1 MYPRLSLTLQP
12 WAEISERLRRTEI
25 IFPGL
30 SLTLQPWAEISERLR
45 RTEIIFPGLSLTL
58 QPGLKLANAFGVL
71 FFDNYKIMISTDFQ
85 DTRLNIQEATTLV
98 QLLRWRALRQP
109 EQVAYTFLSDD
120 LSNKVTVSFGEL
132 DRQARS
138 IASLLHQ
145 HQAGGT
151 RVLLLYPPSLEYIAA
166 FFGCLYAGAVAVPAY
181 PPRQNHSWLRL
192 NAIIGDAQA
201 DIALTSD
208 GIYRR
213 LISPANSPA
222 PSFLRCITTESI
234 DPELA
239 DEWQEPVL
247 DSRSVAFLQYTS
259 GSTGTPRGVMVS
271 HGNLIANE
279 RLIQTAFRQT
289 ERSVILGWLPLYHDM
304 GLIGNV
310 LQPLYLGATCILMSP
325 VGFLQKP
332 YRWLKAISDYRATT
346 SGGPN
351 FAYDLCVR
359 KITEEERATLDLSS
373 WTTAFNGAEP
383 VRPETLERFA
393 DVFASCG
400 FDRRAF
406 HPCYGLAEATLLVS
420 CSSSTHPAVISKE
433 GLKQNRVVPVDGTD
447 DAQTIVSCGPISSE
461 QQIVIVNPDD
471 LTVCPTDRIGEIWV
485 AGQSVAQGYWN
496 QPEQTRETFQAQLP
510 GYEQS
515 FLRTG
520 DLGFVSEGEL
530 FLTGRIKDLI
540 IIRGRNHYPHD
551 IEDTVRQCS
560 GAWETDGCAAFSI
573 DVNGEER
580 LVVVQELTRKVDD
593 YQTLTRA
600 IRAAVAGKHEIPLY
614 AIAFTGKRRLP
625 KTSSGKIQRRTCREL
640 FLEGT
645 LPVVFEWRETA
656 SALDHIEPECQQPI
670 GPMETWLVSELAM
683 VLKIDAAEIDHHQ
696 PIVSYGLDSL
706 LTIEL
711 AHRIESTLAVV
722 ISPEILLGEISVA
735 QLAAQLET
743 QAASASGL
751 DQLCPR
757 PAISNQHPLSKG
769 QAGLWF
775 LQQVNPESSAYNIA
789 AAVRVR
795 SDLDAVLLKRA
806 FQALV
811 NRHPALRTTFST
823 VDDKPCQWIHDSMEI
838 CFTEENTSEWDEFT
852 LRQRLALETVRPFDL
867 EHGPLFRVGLY
878 KRADGEHVI
887 LLTIHHII
895 FDFWSLGVLLE
906 ELGELYLAETSGH
919 VPSLAPLALEY
930 TDFVHW
936 QSDMLAGPEGER
948 QWAYWQQQL
957 SGQLPALNLSL
968 DRPRPPVQTY
978 RGLSFGWKIDSE
990 LTEKLR
996 ALCRENNTTLY
1007 TTLVAA
1013 FLTLLHRYTGD
1024 QDLMI
1029 GSPVSGRNRA
1039 QLARLIGYFVNPVL
1053 LRADL
1058 SGRPTFSSFLGQV
1071 RRRVLGA
1078 MAHQDYPFPMLVERL
1093 QPTRDPSRSPLYQA
1107 SFVLQREHGHQEKNL
1122 SLLAVGE
1129 QGTRVKAGELE
1140 FENFELAE
1148 RITPFDLTLI
1158 MAETDHEISAAFEY
1172 NQDLFDAATI
1182 SRMSQHFI
1190 NLVEGIVSNPNRP
1203 LADLPMIEDSERQQ
1217 LLFMFNDTAAAY
1229 PAELTLQSLF
1239 EAQVARTPEAYTLA
1253 FGKERLTYE
1262 ELNRRANQL
1271 AHYLKASGVGADSRV
1286 GICLDRSIEMV
1297 VGLLGILKAGAA
1309 YVPLDP
1315 SYPVERL
1322 LYMIDDAGLELLLT
1336 QGTSVQAHPIASL
1349 RLDEDWNEVAKHS
1362 DSNPNCGVTSD
1373 NLAYV
1378 MYTSGSTG
1386 RPKGVM
1392 ISHRAICNHMLW
1404 MQETFRFSAGD
1415 RILQKTSFSF
1425 DASVWE
1431 FFAPLLSGAEL
1442 VMAQPWEHHNADYLV
1457 KTVAHEKITILQL
1470 VPAMLSV
1477 FLQTPGVADCRD
1489 LRVVFCGGEVL
1500 PRSLQDAFNQH
1511 LSAELCNLYGP
1522 TEFSI
1527 DATYWNC
1534 IFDEPHQ
1541 AVAIGR
1547 PISNTRAYVLDHEQ
1561 QLVALGARGEL
1572 HLGGVGLAR
1581 GYLGRPELTAQR
1593 FVPDGVSG
1601 RVGERLYRTGD
1612 EVRYGVDGR
1621 LEYLGRLDQQVK
1633 VRGHRIELEEI
1644 EEVLNGH
1651 EGIEASVVVL
1661 RDQSLVGYVVT
1672 AEGAGL
1678 SQVDLRQYLSERLP
1692 AYMIP
1697 SVFVEL
1703 PALPLTANG
1712 KVDRQALPTPA
1723 ALELAGEYVGPRT
1736 AVEEILAEI
1745 WAYVLGLQSVGVT
1758 DNFFDLGGHSLLAT
1772 QVISRVRDRLKV
1784 DLPLREF
1791 FDAPTVAAVSAK
1803 IEAGLL
1809 NNRGR
1814 HPLVPLTRDRVL
1826 PLSFAQE
1833 RLWFLNQLEPE
1844 SPAYNMAAVLRF
1856 NGALDIEALANSVS
1870 EIIRRHEILRTQFI
1884 AEQGHVRQVIHEPYQ
1899 FRCSFV
1905 DLSTLPEAEQHF
1917 QIELLSASAA
1927 RRPFHL
1933 DREPL
1938 LRLSVLRL
1946 AEKEHVLLFAM
1957 HHIVSDGW
1965 SLGILIR
1972 ELKAI
1977 YEGITSGQP
1986 AGLEELPLQYADYAY
2001 WQREWLRGP
2010 VLDQELE
2017 YWRKQLAD
2025 APGVL
2030 DLPLDHPRGPQQSD
2044 AGATMPLKF
2053 SREALEEFSRE
2064 RGVTLFVS
2072 LLAGFQLLLARYCK
2086 SEDVVVGSPTAGR
2099 THTEVEDLIGFFV
2112 NTLVLRT
2119 DLSGS
2124 PNVTELVRRVEE
2136 VCVQALAHQQ
2146 VPFERLV
2153 HELQPERDLSHQ
2165 PLFQVMFAMQ
2175 NTPLVEVQLNGGNLT
2190 LVKQDSGTAKF
2201 DLMVSLVEGDD
2212 EISGVIEYRREL
2224 FEEETIV
2231 RLAKHYEQL
2240 LQEMV
2245 AWPERRVS
2253 QLRMLSAGEERQ
2265 IVTEWNETE
2274 CEYPREVC
2282 IHELFAEQARR
2293 TPHAVAVIAEGEEVS
2308 YGELDRRANQV
2319 ASRLQQLGVGP
2330 EVVVGIC
2337 VERSVSMVVG
2347 LLGIL
2352 KAGGAYLPLDAEYP
2366 RERLEYMIADAG
2378 VSVLLTQRELR
2389 ERLPQQVSA
2398 HVVYLESDALS
2409 ESSVDEPQSSL
2420 SSSNLAYLLYTSGS
2434 TGRPKAVAIEH
2445 RSAVALLSW
2454 AQTVFDEESLDG
2466 MLASTSIN
2474 FDLSV
2479 FELFVPLSRG
2489 GKVIVAANALQLG
2502 ELSRREEVRLLN
2514 TVPSAMRELVRS
2526 GQVPESVRVVNLAGE
2541 ALSRSLVDEIY
2552 GLEQVQEVNN
2562 LYGPTEDTTY
2572 STWER
2577 VARDEAGA
2585 VRIGKPIA
2593 NTRAYV
2599 LDAEQQVVP
2608 VGVRGELYLGGAGLG
2623 RGYWGRPELTAER
2636 FVPDGVSGRSGERL
2650 YRTGDE
2656 VRYGADGRVEY
2667 VGRLDQQVKV
2677 RGYRIELGE
2686 VEEALQRHES
2696 IRESVVVVRDEQL
2709 VGYVVAAEGATVELS
2724 ELRANLGE
2732 QLPGYM
2738 IPGVLV
2744 EMAAL
2749 PLNANGK
2756 VDRKAL
2762 PEPGQVESTGE
2773 YVGPR
2778 TAVEEL
2784 LAGIWSEVLGVE
2796 RVGVRDNFF
2805 ELGGHSLLATQ
2816 VISRVRESF
2825 KVELPLRSLFEAPR
2839 LGSFAGTVE
2848 HAMRDAAQVDALPL
2862 VPVSREQALPLSFAQ
2877 QRLWFMQQWEPES
2890 ATYHIPGAVR
2900 MKGAL
2905 AVEDLEQTLQEIIE
2919 RHESLRTV
2927 FPATAGEALQQVV
2940 ERIEWSLIEFDLSD
2954 LIAEEQDREVSA
2966 IVRSQI
2972 QQGFDLTTGPLFR
2985 VVLVRVATDE
2995 HVLLLVL
3002 HHIIADGWSM
3012 GVLLRELVSLYESRR
3027 RGERSQLPELRVQYV
3042 DYAQWQR
3049 EWLSG
3054 DVLAEQLR
3062 YWKEQLAD
3070 APPVLALPV
3079 DRARPPVKTFAG
3091 ARQSLSLNKELV
3103 DSLRQLSRHENST
3116 LFMVLLAAFQ
3126 TLLYRYTGQTDIVV
3140 GSPIANRTNREI
3152 EGLIGF
3158 FVNTLVL
3165 RARLSGTDNFRQL
3178 LKQVREHCLGAYA
3191 HQDVPFE
3198 KLVEELQPERN
3209 LNFTPLFQVMMV
3221 LQDGERFKLALPG
3234 LTIDQIPVE
3243 TGTTKF
3249 DLTLSLVD
3257 SETEVTGWLEYSTDL
3272 FEAATIKRMVQHLT
3286 TLLEGIAAGP
3296 EQRISELRLL
3306 SVAEREQLLTEWN
3319 ETQRE
3324 FAGEKCLH
3332 EGFEKQVEK
3341 TPDAIAVVFE
3351 QEQLSYRELNSR
3363 ANQLAHYLVRLGVGP
3378 ETVVGICM
3386 ERSLELMV
3394 AVLGVL
3400 KAGGGY
3406 FPLDPASPRQRLSF
3420 MLADSQAPVV
3430 LTQERLL
3437 SRLPEYAGTVVSL
3450 DSEWPAIACESEENF
3465 ESGVRVENVA
3475 YVIYTSGSTGKPKGV
3490 VVEQRQILNYIHAI
3504 SERVRFE
3511 HGASY
3516 AMVQPLTVDAAQT
3529 VLFPPLYAGGTVHLI
3544 SPERATDAA
3553 AMNEYFAE
3561 HAIDCLK
3568 IAPSHLE
3575 ALHQTS
3581 KRLMPLRSLVLGG
3594 ESPRREWI
3602 EELRRT
3608 APDCDIVNHYGPTE
3622 TTVAMLTY
3630 GVNGSS
3636 ESFAGVMPLGRPLA
3650 NTRAYVLDK
3659 ELQPVPLGVAGELF
3673 IGGECVTRGYLGQ
3686 PEKTA
3691 QQFIPD
3697 PFSAE
3702 PGVRLYMTGDMVRYE
3717 PDGNLIFVGRKD
3729 EQMKIRGYRV
3739 EPAEIEAA
3747 VLEHEAVRECIA
3759 MLRED
3764 VAGDP
3769 RLVAYCV
3776 CGEEAQP
3783 SVSDLR
3789 SFLAER
3795 LPVHMLPSAFVLL
3808 ESLPLTA
3815 HGKVDRK
3822 NLPAPDQARSTTAEF
3837 AAPRTSVETQLAA
3850 IWEEVLG
3857 VERVSIND
3865 NFFELGGHSLLA
3877 TRLTARIRE
3886 AFAVDVSLRRLFEEP
3901 TIARLGVAIEESL
3914 VTGRRRTP
3922 TRIKIQPRASVD
3934 LFTTI
3939 DPFANQETEECLAT
3953 QSY

>member
-1 MYPRLSLTLQP
+1 
-12 WAEISERLRRTEI
+12 
-25 IFPGL
+25 
-30 SLTLQPWAEISERLR
+30 
-45 RTEIIFPGLSLTL
+45 
-58 QPGLKLANAFGVL
+58 
-71 FFDNYKIMISTDFQ
+71 MISTDFQ
-85 DTRLNIQEATTLV
+85 DTRLHIQEATTLV
-98 QLLRWRALRQP
+98 QLLRCRALQQP
-109 EQVAYTFLSDD
+109 EQLAYTFLSDD
-120 LSNKVTVSFGEL
+120 LSNKVCISFGEL

-138 IASLLHQ
+138 IASLLQ
-145 HQAGGT
+145 THQAGGT

-192 NAIIGDAQA
+192 NAIIGDAKA
-201 DIALTSD
+201 EIALTSD

-213 LISPANSPA
+213 LISPANSQAPA
-222 PSFLRCITTESI
+222 SLRCITTESL

-247 DSRSVAFLQYTS
+247 DGRTVAFLQYTS

-271 HGNLIANE
+271 HGNLLANE
-279 RLIQTAFRQT
+279 RLIQKAFRQT

-310 LQPLYLGATCILMSP
+310 LQPLYLGASCILMSP
-325 VGFLQKP
+325 VSFLQKP
-332 YRWLKAISDYRATT
+332 YRWLKAISDYQATT

-351 FAYDLCVR
+351 FAYDLCTR
-359 KITEEERATLDLSS
+359 KVTDDQRATLDLSS

-420 CSSSTHPAVISKE
+420 CSSGTRPAVISKE
-433 GLKQNRVVPVDGTD
+433 GLKQNRVLPVDADATD
-447 DAQTIVSCGPISSE
+447 DAQTFLSCGPISSE
-461 QQIVIVNPDD
+461 HQIVIVNPDN
-471 LTVCPTDRIGEIWV
+471 LAVCPADCIGEIWV
-485 AGQSVAQGYWN
+485 AGESVAQGYWN
-496 QPEQTRETFQAQLP
+496 QPEQTRETFQAQLA

-540 IIRGRNHYPHD
+540 IIRGRNHYPQD

-560 GAWETDGCAAFSI
+560 GAWETDACAAFSI

-580 LVVVQELTRKVDD
+580 LVVVKELTRKVDD
-593 YQTLTRA
+593 HQALARA
-600 IRAAVAGKHEIPLY
+600 IRAAVAGKHEIPVY
-614 AIAFTGKRRLP
+614 VIAFTGKRRLP
-625 KTSSGKIQRRTCREL
+625 KTSSGKIQRRTCRDL
-640 FLEGT
+640 FLAGE
-645 LPVVFEWRETA
+645 LPVVFEWRESA
-656 SALDHIEPECQQPI
+656 SVLDHIEADSQQSISDARPLN
-670 GPMETWLVSELAM
+670 TWLISELAM
-683 VLKIDAAEIDHHQ
+683 LLKIDEIDLHQ

-711 AHRIESTLAVV
+711 AHRIESTLGVV
-722 ISPEILLGEISVA
+722 IAPEILLGEISVA
-735 QLAAQLET
+735 QLAAQLDT
-743 QAASASGL
+743 QPAPAN
-751 DQLCPR
+751 QLRPR
-757 PAISNQHPLSKG
+757 PSLSKQHPLSKG

-823 VDDKPCQWIHDSMEI
+823 VDNKPCQWIHESMEI

-852 LRQRLALETVRPFDL
+852 LRQRLALEARRPFDL

-887 LLTIHHII
+887 MLTIHHII

-906 ELGELYLAETSGH
+906 ELGEVYLAAKSGH
-919 VPSLAPLALEY
+919 VASLAPLSLQY
-930 TDFVHW
+930 TDFVQW
-936 QSDMLAGPEGER
+936 QHEMLAGPEGER

-957 SGQLPALNLSL
+957 SGQLPVLNLSS
-968 DRPRPPVQTY
+968 DRPRPSVQTY
-978 RGLSFGWKIDSE
+978 RGLSFGWKIEGE
-990 LTEKLR
+990 LPEKLR
-996 ALCRENNTTLY
+996 ALCRQNNTTLY
-1007 TTLVAA
+1007 MTLVAA
-1013 FLTLLHRYTGD
+1013 YLTLLHRYTGD

-1039 QLARLIGYFVNPVL
+1039 QLAGLIGYFVNPVL
-1053 LRADL
+1053 LRVDL
-1058 SGRPTFSSFLGQV
+1058 SGHPTFTAFLDQV
-1071 RRRVLGA
+1071 RRRVLSA

-1107 SFVLQREHGHQEKNL
+1107 SFVLQRERGRQEKNL

-1129 QGTRVKAGELE
+1129 QGARVKFGELE
-1140 FENFELAE
+1140 FVNFELAE

-1172 NQDLFDAATI
+1172 NQDLFDTATI

-1190 NLVEGIVSNPNRP
+1190 NLVEGIVADPDRS
-1203 LADLPMIEDSERQQ
+1203 LSDLPMIKDSERQQ
-1217 LLFMFNDTAAAY
+1217 LLFTFNDTAAAY
-1229 PAELTLQSLF
+1229 PAELTLHSLF
-1239 EAQVARTPEAYTLA
+1239 EAQVARTPEACAIA
-1253 FGKERLTYE
+1253 FVKERLTYE

-1271 AHYLKASGVGADSRV
+1271 AHYLNALGVGADSRV

-1315 SYPVERL
+1315 SYPVDRL

-1336 QGTSVQAHPIASL
+1336 QRNSESALQAHPVASL
-1349 RLDEDWNEVAKHS
+1349 RVDEDWHKVAKHAEA
-1362 DSNPNCGVTSD
+1362 NPNCCVTSD

-1386 RPKGVM
+1386 SPKGVM

-1404 MQETFRFSAGD
+1404 MQETFAFSTSD

-1431 FFAPLLSGAEL
+1431 FFAPLFSGAEL
-1442 VMAQPWEHHNADYLV
+1442 VMAQPWEHHNAEYLV
-1457 KTVAHEKITILQL
+1457 KTVAEEKITILQL

-1489 LRVVFCGGEVL
+1489 LRVVFCGGEAL
-1500 PRSLQDAFNQH
+1500 PRSLQDTFSQH

-1522 TEFSI
+1522 TESTI

-1534 IFDEPHQ
+1534 RFDEPQQ

-1547 PISNTRAYVLDHEQ
+1547 PVSNTRAYVLDQEQ
-1561 QLVALGARGEL
+1561 QLVPLGARGEL
-1572 HLGGVGLAR
+1572 YLGGAGLAR
-1581 GYLGRPELTAQR
+1581 GYLGRPELTADR

-1612 EVRYGVDGR
+1612 EVRFGADGR

-1633 VRGHRIELEEI
+1633 VRGHRIELEEV

-1651 EGIEASVVVL
+1651 EGIKASVVVV
-1661 RDQSLVGYVVT
+1661 RGEQSLVGYVVPAT
-1672 AEGAGL
+1672 ADWL
-1678 SQVDLRQYLSERLP
+1678 SQGDLRQYLSERLP

-1712 KVDRQALPTPA
+1712 KVDRQALPAPN
-1723 ALELAGEYVGPRT
+1723 LELAGEYIGPRT

-1745 WAYVLGLQSVGVT
+1745 WAQVLGLEHVGVT
-1758 DNFFDLGGHSLLAT
+1758 DNFFELGGHSLLAT

-1784 DLPLREF
+1784 DLPLRQF
-1791 FDAPTVAAVSAK
+1791 FDSPTIAAVSAK
-1803 IEAGLL
+1803 IEARLRDDCSRQ
-1809 NNRGR
+1809 NY
-1814 HPLVPLTRDRVL
+1814 LVPVTRDRVL

-1844 SPAYNMAAVLRF
+1844 SAAYNMAAVLRF
-1856 NGALDIEALANSVS
+1856 NGLLDIEAVANSVS

-1884 AEQGHVRQVIHEPYQ
+1884 AEQGQVRQVIHEPYQ
-1899 FRCSFV
+1899 FRCSLI
-1905 DLSTLPEAEQHF
+1905 DLSTLPQAEQQI
-1917 QIELLSASAA
+1917 QIELLSTSAT
-1927 RRPFHL
+1927 RQPFHL

-1946 AEKEHVLLFAM
+1946 AEQEHVLLFAM

-1986 AGLEELPLQYADYAY
+1986 AGLAELPLQYADYAY
-2001 WQREWLRGP
+2001 SQRESLRGR

-2017 YWRKQLAD
+2017 YWRKQLGN

-2030 DLPLDHPRGPQQSD
+2030 DLPLDHPRNPQQSY
-2044 AGATMPLKF
+2044 AGATVPLKF
-2053 SREALEEFSRE
+2053 SRETLEEFSRE
-2064 RGVTLFVS
+2064 RGVTLFVT

-2086 SEDVVVGSPTAGR
+2086 SDDIVVGTPTAGR

-2119 DLSGS
+2119 DLSGGPS
-2124 PNVTELVRRVEE
+2124 VNELVRRVEQ

-2175 NTPLVEVQLNGGNLT
+2175 NTPLVELQLNGGNLT
-2190 LVKQDSGTAKF
+2190 IVKQDSGTAKF
-2201 DLMVSLVEGDD
+2201 DLMLSLVEGDD
-2212 EISGVIEYRREL
+2212 EVSGAIEYRQEL

-2240 LQEMV
+2240 LLAMV
-2245 AWPERRVS
+2245 ADPEQRIS
-2253 QLRMLSAGEERQ
+2253 QLRMLTAAEEQQ

-2274 CEYPREVC
+2274 REYPREVC
-2282 IHELFAEQARR
+2282 IHELFVEQARR
-2293 TPHAVAVIAEGEEVS
+2293 TPEAIAVVAEDEQVS
-2308 YGELDRRANQV
+2308 YRELDQRANQV
-2319 ASRLQQLGVGP
+2319 ANHLQTLGVGP

-2337 VERSVSMVVG
+2337 VERSVAMVVG
-2347 LLGIL
+2347 LLGTL

-2366 RERLEYMIADAG
+2366 RERLEYMIEDAG

-2389 ERLPQQVSA
+2389 ERLPEQMSA
-2398 HVVYLESDALS
+2398 EVLYLDSEVLS
-2409 ESSVDEPQSSL
+2409 ESSTADPYSGVGSG
-2420 SSSNLAYLLYTSGS
+2420 NMAYLLYTSGS
-2434 TGRPKAVAIEH
+2434 TGRPKAVAVEH

-2454 AQTVFDEESLDG
+2454 AQTVFDEEALAG
-2466 MLASTSIN
+2466 VLASTSIN

-2502 ELSRREEVRLLN
+2502 ELARREEVRLIN

-2526 GQVPESVRVVNLAGE
+2526 GQVPASVRVVNLAGE
-2541 ALSRSLVDEIY
+2541 ALSRSLVEEIY

-2577 VARDEAGA
+2577 VGRDEDGA

-2623 RGYWGRPELTAER
+2623 RGYWGRAELTAER

-2656 VRYGADGRVEY
+2656 VRYGSDGRLEY

-2686 VEEALQRHES
+2686 VEEALARHES

-2709 VGYVVAAEGATVELS
+2709 VGYVVAAEGATVEVN
-2724 ELRANLGE
+2724 ELRAYLGE

-2749 PLNANGK
+2749 PLTANGK

-2762 PEPGQVESTGE
+2762 PEPGQMESAGE

-2784 LAGIWSEVLGVE
+2784 VAGIWSEVLGVE
-2796 RVGVRDNFF
+2796 RVGVHDNFF

-2825 KVELPLRSLFEAPR
+2825 KVELPLRSLFEAPQ
-2839 LGSFAGTVE
+2839 LSSFAGTVE
-2848 HAMRDAAQVDALPL
+2848 QAMRDEQQVEAPPL
-2862 VPVSREQALPLSFAQ
+2862 VPVSREQVLPLSFAQ
-2877 QRLWFMQQWEPES
+2877 QRLWFMQQWEPEG
-2890 ATYHIPGAVR
+2890 AAYHIAGAVR

-2905 AVEDLEQTLQEIIE
+2905 AVEDLEQSLQAVIE

-2927 FPATAGEALQQVV
+2927 FPTIAGEPVQRVLEGV
-2940 ERIEWSLIEFDLSD
+2940 EWRLNEFDLSK
-2954 LIAEEQDREVSA
+2954 LFAEEQEKEVAA
-2966 IVRSQI
+2966 IMRSQI
-2972 QQGFDLTTGPLFR
+2972 QQGFDLTSGPLFR
-2985 VVLVRVATDE
+2985 VVLVRVAADE

-3027 RGERSQLPELRVQYV
+3027 RGEQNQLPELRVQYV

-3054 DVLAEQLR
+3054 EVLAEQVR
-3062 YWKEQLAD
+3062 YWKEQLAG
-3070 APPVLALPV
+3070 APPVLELPA
-3079 DRARPPVKTFAG
+3079 DRARPTVKTFAG
-3091 ARQSLSLNKELV
+3091 ARQSLSLDKELV
-3103 DSLRQLSRHENST
+3103 DRLRALSRDENST

-3126 TLLYRYTGQTDIVV
+3126 TLLHRYTGQSDIVI
-3140 GSPIANRTNREI
+3140 GSPIANRTNKEI

-3165 RARLSGTDNFRQL
+3165 RSRLSGADTFRQL

-3221 LQDGERFKLALPG
+3221 LQDGEMFNLALPG

-3296 EQRISELRLL
+3296 EQRISELPLL
-3306 SVAEREQLLTEWN
+3306 SVAEREQLLTGWN
-3319 ETQRE
+3319 ETQRAFE
-3324 FAGEKCLH
+3324 GEKCLH
-3332 EGFEKQVEK
+3332 EGFEAQVEK

-3351 QEQLSYRELNSR
+3351 QEQLSYGELNRR
-3363 ANQLAHYLVRLGVGP
+3363 ANQLAHYLTRLGVGP
-3378 ETVVGICM
+3378 ETLVGLCL
-3386 ERSLELMV
+3386 ERSVDLIV

-3420 MLADSQAPVV
+3420 MLADSLAPVV
-3430 LTQERLL
+3430 LTQERLR
-3437 SRLPEYAGTVVSL
+3437 SRLPEYAGTIVSL
-3450 DSEWPAIACESEENF
+3450 DSEWPAIACEPEENF

-3475 YVIYTSGSTGKPKGV
+3475 YVIYTSGSTGQPKGV
-3490 VVEQRQILNYIHAI
+3490 AVEQRQILNYIHAI
-3504 SERVRFE
+3504 SERVKFE
-3511 HGASY
+3511 SGASY

-3544 SPERATDAA
+3544 SPERATDAV
-3553 AMNEYFAE
+3553 AMSEYFGA

-3575 ALHQTS
+3575 ALHQTGQG
-3581 KRLMPLRSLVLGG
+3581 KRLMPRRSLVLGG

-3602 EELRRT
+3602 EELRGS
-3608 APDCDIVNHYGPTE
+3608 APGCEIVNHYGPTE

-3636 ESFAGVMPLGRPLA
+3636 APFATGVMPLGRPLA
-3650 NTRAYVLDK
+3650 NTRAYVLDN
-3659 ELQPVPLGVAGELF
+3659 ELQPVPVGVIGELF

-3702 PGVRLYMTGDMVRYE
+3702 PGARLYLTGDLVRYE
-3717 PDGNLIFVGRKD
+3717 AGGNLIFIGRKD
-3729 EQMKIRGYRV
+3729 EQLKIRGYRV

-3747 VLEHEAVRECIA
+3747 LVEHEAVRECIA
-3759 MLRED
+3759 MRRED

-3776 CGEEAQP
+3776 CGEEVQP
-3783 SVSDLR
+3783 SASELR

-3808 ESLPLTA
+3808 AALPLTG
-3815 HGKVDRK
+3815 HGKVDRNK
-3822 NLPAPDQARSTTAEF
+3822 LPAPDQTRAATAEYT
-3837 AAPRTSVETQLAA
+3837 APRTSVEMQLAA
-3850 IWEEVLG
+3850 IWQEVLG

-3877 TRLTARIRE
+3877 TRLTARTRE
-3886 AFAVDVSLRRLFEEP
+3886 AFGVELSLRRLFEEP
-3901 TIARLGVAIEESL
+3901 TIARLGMAIEEGL

-3922 TRIKIQPRASVD
+3922 TRIKIQPRASVEID

-3939 DPFANQETEECLAT
+3939 DPFANQESEECLAT
-3953 QSY
+3953 QS